1 AQFRDACKREIAAR
15 ARRGSRSAFIDFLV
29 DSEIAHAPESFM
41 DDEHYR
47 SNIARIVEAEIAAAL
62 GGRREASGRD

>member
-1 AQFRDACKREIAAR
+1 MAPA
-15 ARRGSRSAFIDFLV
+15 SAFIDFLV
-29 DSEIAHAPESFM
+29 DSEIARAPENFM

-47 SNIARIVEAEIAAAL
+47 SNIAQIIEADIAAAL